1 MHPRKPPKQS
11 QSRRKAEL
19 GLGPNEHLQRRVG
32 LFWGLTRR
40 AGVAKGVLILRP
52 YVQEALLFG
61 AQHGVLSMQ
70 GRHVDGDRAGG
81 RKIARYLRQLLA
93 TVQNRH

>member
-40 AGVAKGVLILRP
+40 AGVAKGPARPCIACPDVSPGLR
-52 YVQEALLFG
+52 A
-61 AQHGVLSMQ
+61 
-70 GRHVDGDRAGG
+70 
-81 RKIARYLRQLLA
+81 ARGEGPLA
-93 TVQNRH
+93 TPARVHPMTSQPLSPDRPASTFTP